1 MALRL
6 MFITNNEEVAKAAE
20 EVGVDWIFLDLEI
33 RGKVERQGHL
43 DTVISRHELCD
54 VRRIASVLSVS
65 KLLVRVNPLYED
77 SQEEVDAVIE
87 SGADIVMLPLFTG
100 SAEVEEFVSY
110 VKGRAATCLLLETP
124 QAVENLD
131 SILAV
136 SGIDY
141 VHVGLNDLH
150 LGYGLRF
157 MFELLAN
164 GTVERICNR
173 VKQRGIPFGFGG
185 VARLGQGTLPAEL
198 ILAEH
203 YRLGSSMVILSR
215 SFCDTTRVTDIDQIK
230 EVLKTGVAEI
240 REYEAFLRKQSYG
253 YFANSSRLVESK
265 VQHIVESLGQDL

>member
-1 MALRL
+1 M
-6 MFITNNEEVAKAAE
+6 TSE
-20 EVGVDWIFLDLEI
+20 G
-33 RGKVERQGHL
+33 
-43 DTVISRHELCD
+43 S
-54 VRRIASVLSVS
+54 SVLSVS

-198 ILAEH
+198 IPAEH

-240 REYEAFLRKQSYG
+240 REYEAFCASNHTVILRIVRDW
-253 YFANSSRLVESK
+253 SRVRFS
-265 VQHIVESLGQDL
+265 I